1 MPPHVR
7 DLIQPLLAAALIAAA
22 FVPTFDARAA
32 TLLAGDDLLTALRGG
47 GHVVV
52 FVHTETAGSDRADF
66 DMDDCDTQARL
77 SRKGW
82 QDAMALG
89 RAARA
94 MAVPVFRVHTTP
106 FCRARHVAYLA
117 FGADMTVHDDGL
129 GEACGDSGAAV
140 ALRRLVTTPPPRSG
154 NTAAF
159 THACNISISLP
170 RAAQACGTGPGDAAV
185 FRADGRSGVSLAGC
199 LPYALWTKW
208 RDAPPQA
215 VTVPAVPWK
224 PGASIPFSK

>member
-89 RAARA
+89 RAVRA

-129 GEACGDSGAAV
+129 GE
-140 ALRRLVTTPPPRSG
+140 
-154 NTAAF
+154 
-159 THACNISISLP
+159 
-170 RAAQACGTGPGDAAV
+170 ACGTGPGDAAV